1 MQSTHTRTQKHSWTI
16 ISHHYWMWM
25 ITLMMMKWESRERRM
40 IDCNNEK
47 NLNLTDVFPLFLK
60 HEIKNCNFVTLN
72 LNNFINFTQNQLFY
86 QKLTASHKFES
97 FFILSRSS
105 SQLVSTRD
113 TISLSIISIII
124 PFLFIFT
131 IHSLLT
137 QLFVAFH
144 SLTTKLYVNYTQKT
158 IKNE

>member
-72 LNNFINFTQNQLFY
+72 LNNFINFPQNQLFY

-97 FFILSRSS
+97 FFSFHEA
-105 SQLVSTRD
+105 
-113 TISLSIISIII
+113 SLNSC
-124 PFLFIFT
+124 
-131 IHSLLT
+131 LLET
-137 QLFVAFH
+137 PFH
-144 SLTTKLYVNYTQKT
+144 SPSSALSSPFYLFLPFTHF
-158 IKNE
+158 

>member
-72 LNNFINFTQNQLFY
+72 LNNFINFPQNQLFY

-97 FFILSRSS
+97 FFSFTKL
-105 SQLVSTRD
+105 LSTRVYSRHHF
-113 TISLSIISIII
+113 TLHHQHYH
-124 PFLFIFT
+124 PLFIYFY
-131 IHSLLT
+131 
-137 QLFVAFH
+137 H
-144 SLTTKLYVNYTQKT
+144 SLTFNTTFCGFSLTHH
-158 IKNE
+158 

>member
-1 MQSTHTRTQKHSWTI
+1 
-16 ISHHYWMWM
+16 
-25 ITLMMMKWESRERRM
+25 M

-72 LNNFINFTQNQLFY
+72 LNSFINFTQTQLFY

-97 FFILSRSS
+97 FFSFTKL
-105 SQLVSTRD
+105 LSTRVYSRHHF
-113 TISLSIISIII
+113 TLHHQHYH
-124 PFLFIFT
+124 PLLFIFT